1 MSHITLECNVSVKI
15 DFSLDS
21 DSKYNEDQEKKG
33 LHFFIGRENGPTWQ
47 NPRWPP
53 TYIKINIFA
62 NNFATTYA
70 RDINN
75 MPTLMFSG
83 MRKQILTLFL
93 EKKYCKVYI
102 YANISKNNRIS

>member
-1 MSHITLECNVSVKI
+1 MSHIRLSCILSVKI

-21 DSKYNEDQEKKG
+21 DSKYHEEQKKG
-33 LHFFIGRENGPTWQ
+33 LLYFIGRENGPKWQ

-53 TYIKINIFA
+53 TYIKVNIFA

-75 MPTLMFSG
+75 MSILMFSG
-83 MRKQILTLFL
+83 MRKQIMLFF
-93 EKKYCKVYI
+93 I
-102 YANISKNNRIS
+102 FF

>member
-1 MSHITLECNVSVKI
+1 MAYITLSCILSVTI

-21 DSKYNEDQEKKG
+21 DSKYHEDIEKKG
-33 LHFFIGRENGPTWQ
+33 LHFFIGRENSPKWQ

-75 MPTLMFSG
+75 MSILMLSG
-83 MRKQILTLFL
+83 MRKQILSFVFRKNIVKSIFL
-93 EKKYCKVYI
+93 QI
-102 YANISKNNRIS
+102 